1 MPSCGVSQRS
11 KIDRVMLQI
20 RQLSVE
26 SSHTTENRAAI
37 QDHGRTSTGLG
48 SRSRGFLP
56 EPSETK
62 VQTRTTSATNI
73 RCASVCGQNGA
84 RPVHCAKTSRTE
96 GAGSLSALST
106 Q

>member
-37 QDHGRTSTGLG
+37 QDQLT
-48 SRSRGFLP
+48 
-56 EPSETK
+56 
-62 VQTRTTSATNI
+62 V
-73 RCASVCGQNGA
+73 
-84 RPVHCAKTSRTE
+84 
-96 GAGSLSALST
+96 
-106 Q
+106 